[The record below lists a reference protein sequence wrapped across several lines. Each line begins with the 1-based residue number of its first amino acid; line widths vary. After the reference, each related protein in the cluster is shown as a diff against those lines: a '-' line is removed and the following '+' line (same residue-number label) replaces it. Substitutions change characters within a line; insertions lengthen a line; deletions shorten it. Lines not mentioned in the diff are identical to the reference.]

1 MFSIKW
7 CQWIEIMSKKIDD
20 LYTIDCTGMYENH
33 LQNQYANSNL
43 TSVIGMAKIAKLH

>member
-1 MFSIKW
+1 MHSIKW

-33 LQNQYANSNL
+33 PQKQYANSNL